1 MIVVDIEATG
11 LDHRNHSLLSIGAV
25 DFENPERQ
33 FYGEC
38 RAWEGAHLDPEALA
52 VNGFTSTECL
62 NPGKDSLEE
71 LMVRFH
77 HWMSQSNDRIL
88 AGHNISFD
96 RDFLNSSLQRA
107 KINFAFPYRT
117 IDLHTLAYT
126 TCRTKGIPIPERN
139 GHPALS
145 SDAVMRLLGLPEE
158 PKPHIALMGA
168 KIAAEA
174 FSRLMYGKNLLPE
187 FAEYPMQ
194 LLTQK

>member
-11 LDHRNHSLLSIGAV
+11 LDFHKHSLLSIGAI

-38 RAWEGAHLDPEALA
+38 RAWDGAHLDTEALA
-52 VNGFTSTECL
+52 VNGFTSKECFD
-62 NPGKDSLEE
+62 PKKESLEE

-77 HWMSQSNDRIL
+77 HWIEQENERII
-88 AGHNISFD
+88 AGHNVSFD
-96 RDFLNSSLQRA
+96 RDFLNSSFSRA

-126 TCRTKGIPIPERN
+126 TCRTKGIPMPQRN

-168 KIAAEA
+168 KIATEA
-174 FSRLMYGKNLLPE
+174 FSRLMDGKNLLPE
-187 FAEYPMQ
+187 FAEYPIQ
-194 LLTQK
+194 PLAQK

>member
-11 LDHRNHSLLSIGAV
+11 LDPHKHSLLSIGAV

-38 RAWEGAHLDPEALA
+38 RAWEGAHLDPEALT
-52 VNGFTSTECL
+52 VNGFTEAECL
-62 NPGKDSLEE
+62 NPGKESLED

-77 HWMSQSNDRIL
+77 HWVDQGNERIL

-96 RDFLNSSLQRA
+96 RDFLNSSFSRS
-107 KINFAFPYRT
+107 KISFAFPYRT
-117 IDLHTLAYT
+117 IDLHTLAYA
-126 TCRTKGIPIPERN
+126 TCRTKGIPMPQRN

-145 SDAVMRLLGLPEE
+145 LDTVMRLLGLPAE

-168 KIAAEA
+168 KVAAEA
-174 FSRLMYGKNLLPE
+174 FSRLMDEKNLLPE

-194 LLTQK
+194 LLAQK

>member
-1 MIVVDIEATG
+1 MT
-11 LDHRNHSLLSIGAV
+11 
-25 DFENPERQ
+25 
-33 FYGEC
+33 
-38 RAWEGAHLDPEALA
+38 
-52 VNGFTSTECL
+52 
-62 NPGKDSLEE
+62 
-71 LMVRFH
+71 
-77 HWMSQSNDRIL
+77 QSNDRIL